1 MSYNQPGPY
10 GGQQPQQPG
19 PYGQQPGPYGQPQGQ
34 PGYGYP
40 QQAPQGVPP
49 QQQPYGY
56 PQQQPNPYG
65 QQPQYGAP
73 QGPGGYVPH
82 PPAPKKSKA
91 PIVIGAVAVV
101 AAIAVGA
108 YFVIGGGGGNSD
120 VAADTKGYKLTPA
133 ASVDDYKKSKDG
145 DKSSMSNEDKKEA
158 ETYLGMK
165 NPQEAGASYK
175 SGSESDPLKGKMLS
189 LSGLWGEIADPEKAI
204 DGFFQK
210 TKEDSKEGKE
220 EDFTVELVGEPT
232 EVTPSGF
239 EGALMKCQNAKFKP
253 ASGGDS
259 STPMAKEFEVPM
271 CVWADY
277 STLGAVNV
285 IDVAQIMGAGQPV
298 PQADVAALASKLYN
312 TSRTKV

>member
-49 QQQPYGY
+49 QPGYGY
-56 PQQQPNPYG
+56 PQQPGPYG

-82 PPAPKKSKA
+82 PPAPKKSKT
-91 PIVIGAVAVV
+91 PLIVGAVAVV

-108 YFVIGGGGGNSD
+108 YFLIGGGGGGNGD
-120 VAADTKGYKLTPA
+120 VAADTKGYKLTPPA
-133 ASVDDYKKSKDG
+133 AVDDYKKSKDG
-145 DKSSMSNEDKKEA
+145 DSSPMDDKDKKEA

-165 NPQEAGASYK
+165 NPQEASASYK
-175 SGSESDPLKGKMLS
+175 SGSESEPLKGKMLS
-189 LSGLWGEIADPEKAI
+189 LSGLWGEVTDPEKAI

-210 TKEDSKEGKE
+210 MKEGAKE
-220 EDFTVELVGEPT
+220 EEEEFTVELVGDPT
-232 EVTPSGF
+232 SVTPNDF
-239 EGALMKCQNAKFKP
+239 KGALMKCQNAKFKP
-253 ASGGDS
+253 AATGD
-259 STPMAKEFEVPM
+259 TAALMAKEFEVPM

-277 STLGAVNV
+277 STVGAVNV
-285 IDVAQIMGAGQPV
+285 IDMQQIMGAGQPLA
-298 PQADVAALASKLYN
+298 QADVAALTAKLYN

>member
-10 GGQQPQQPG
+10 GGQP
-19 PYGQQPGPYGQPQGQ
+19 QQPGPYGQPQGQ

-82 PPAPKKSKA
+82 PPAPKKSKT
-91 PIVIGAVAVV
+91 PLIIGAVAVV

-108 YFVIGGGGGNSD
+108 YFLIGGGGGNSD
-120 VAADTKGYKLTPA
+120 VAADTKGYKLTPPA
-133 ASVDDYKKSKDG
+133 AVDDFKKSKDG
-145 DKSSMSNEDKKEA
+145 DSSSMDDKDKKEA

-165 NPQEAGASYK
+165 NPQEASASYK

-189 LSGLWGEIADPEKAI
+189 LNGLWGEISDPEKAI

-210 TKEDSKEGKE
+210 TKEDSKEGKQE
-220 EDFTVELVGEPT
+220 EEGFTVELQGEPAA
-232 EVTPSGF
+232 VTPSGF
-239 EGALMKCQNAKFKP
+239 KGALMKCQNAKFKP
-253 ASGGDS
+253 SGSGDS
-259 STPMAKEFEVPM
+259 SALMAKEFEVPI

-277 STLGAVNV
+277 STLGSVNV
-285 IDVAQIMGAGQPV
+285 IDMQQIMGTGQAV
-298 PQADVAALASKLYN
+298 PQADVAALAAKLYN

>member
-19 PYGQQPGPYGQPQGQ
+19 PYGQQPGPYGQPPAPQ

-49 QQQPYGY
+49 QQPYGY
-56 PQQQPNPYG
+56 PQQQPGPYG
-65 QQPQYGAP
+65 QQPPYGAP

-82 PPAPKKSKA
+82 PPAPKKSKT
-91 PIVIGAVAVV
+91 PLIIGAVAVV

-108 YFVIGGGGGNSD
+108 YFLIGGGGGNAS
-120 VAADTKGYKLTPA
+120 VADDTKGYKLTPA

-145 DKSSMSNEDKKEA
+145 DKSSMTDEDKKEA

-175 SGSESDPLKGKMLS
+175 SGSESEPLKGKMLN
-189 LSGLWGEIADPEKAI
+189 LSGLWGEIPDPEKAI

-210 TKEDSKEGKE
+210 TKEGAKE
-220 EDFTVELVGEPT
+220 EEEEFTVELVGEPT
-232 EVTPSGF
+232 AVTPSGF

-253 ASGGDS
+253 AAGGDS
-259 STPMAKEFEVPM
+259 SAMMAKEFEVPM

-298 PQADVAALASKLYN
+298 PQADVAALAAKLYN